1 MAYMVMRRADGRAG
15 TARAAALPVPG
26 MTLKAGEGAVR
37 LLRRAGRWQLDAGPF
52 PPSELVAAFA
62 LLEAASLPEAVEQ
75 VCSWPA
81 DGEDAIYELR
91 AAGCPGGCVGFDE
104 RGTAGGNL
112 PQRRPELTRY
122 VVFIRSDANAERD
135 LAPPPAA
142 IDAMNRHNEQG
153 VRDGVLLAGE
163 GLKSSA
169 RGARV
174 RLAGGAS
181 TVVDGPFTEVK
192 ELIAGYWMLQA
203 ASREGALAWMQRY
216 PYPGDG
222 DLTLELREVCEG
234 GVGGEG
240 CEMAEGRGA
249 HDAQQTLEGAFTP
262 ALRAAEQH
270 LRASQLETGMQAA
283 LAGVPGR

>member
-1 MAYMVMRRADGRAG
+1 MAYMVMRRDDGRA
-15 TARAAALPVPG
+15 RAAQAALPVPG
-26 MTLKAGEGAVR
+26 ITLQAGEGAVR
-37 LLRRAGRWQLDAGPF
+37 LLRRAGQWQLEAGPF

-75 VCSWPA
+75 VRRWP
-81 DGEDAIYELR
+81 DGGGDAVYELR

-104 RGTAGGNL
+104 RGTAGGNV

-174 RLAGGAS
+174 RFAAGVG

-203 ASREGALAWMQRY
+203 ASPEAALAWIQRY

-222 DLTLELREVCEG
+222 DLTLELREVC
-234 GVGGEG
+234 
-240 CEMAEGRGA
+240 
-249 HDAQQTLEGAFTP
+249 DINTFTP
-262 ALRAAEQH
+262 AERVAEQRM
-270 LRASQLETGMQAA
+270 RAGQLETGMQAA
-283 LAGVPGR
+283 LAHMRGR